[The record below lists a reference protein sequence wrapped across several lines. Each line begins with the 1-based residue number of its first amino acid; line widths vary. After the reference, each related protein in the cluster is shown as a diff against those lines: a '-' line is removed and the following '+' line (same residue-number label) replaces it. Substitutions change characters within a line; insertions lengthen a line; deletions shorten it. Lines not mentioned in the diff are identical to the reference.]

1 MEQKERLVSAFD
13 FTKIIQERK
22 QEFILQNKEAIA
34 RETIKGLIE
43 LAKKQNIMQ
52 DGDTI
57 GEYTFQAWQKK
68 KLNDFLLFNLAV
80 LDYAETITT
89 ENIQKILLNATSKD
103 MEVNDYIKAV
113 VNHELQI
120 NTLADMVYDTYK
132 RLFDND
138 LISKELSHCKKCN
151 LKYPIMKKLLMVN
164 LNKAC
169 CIAQTITEILF
180 KTASEVNQL
189 FKQGDFDFKLKID
202 DRLLKELG
210 LDNDLIA
217 LSTVATNNSK
227 EDIKEIKYEADVKK
241 LEAVAIELGYTFVRQ
256 TGSHRI
262 YKKNTSE
269 IVIPYHT
276 KDIGKGLSLKI
287 QKEIINY

>member
-34 RETIKGLIE
+34 RETIKSLIE
-43 LAKKQNIMQ
+43 LIKKQNIMQ

-89 ENIQKILLNATSKD
+89 ENIQKILLNATSKE

-120 NTLADMVYDTYK
+120 DTLAEMVYDTYK

-138 LISKELSHCKKCN
+138 LISKEISHCKKCN
-151 LKYPIMKKLLMVN
+151 LKYPILKKLLMVN
-164 LNKAC
+164 LNKAS
-169 CIAQTITEILF
+169 CIAQTITDILF

-202 DRLLKELG
+202 DKLLKELG
-210 LDNDLIA
+210 LDNNLIA
-217 LSTVATNNSK
+217 LNTVATNNGK

-241 LEAVAIELGYTFVRQ
+241 LEAIAIELGYTFVRQ

-262 YKKNTSE
+262 YKKNTNE
-269 IVIPYHT
+269 IIIPYHT